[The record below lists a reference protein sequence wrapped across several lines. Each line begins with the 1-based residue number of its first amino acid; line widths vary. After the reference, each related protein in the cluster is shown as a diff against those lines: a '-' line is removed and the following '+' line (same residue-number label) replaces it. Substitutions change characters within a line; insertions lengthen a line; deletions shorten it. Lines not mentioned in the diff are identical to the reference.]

1 MLNGWPNSRQHSNN
15 QQSAFSIQHSAFNNP
30 TMPSAFSN
38 RRSAIAALA
47 TAVVIT
53 VANPALAQ
61 PRYSAKQTGDIVQ
74 LRDSRTDTTV
84 SVMTSL
90 SNAYEM
96 VVKGQNLIRMTF
108 ATVDEFRARPGLN
121 GIPLLAPFANRLD
134 EQAFYANGK
143 KYNFDMELGNVRGAI
158 PIHGYLSSAKDW
170 KLVEAKADSSA
181 AWVTTRLDFY
191 RNPQWMQQFPFAH
204 TLQMTYRLQDGVLEV
219 RTRIENLSVEP
230 MPVAIGFHP
239 YFQLTDSMRED
250 WTLSVGA
257 KTQWLLAQNKI
268 PTGETEPIEK
278 LFPNPHA
285 VPLKDFDLDHVF
297 GDLERDAQ
305 GRAVMS
311 VKGKAQQLDV
321 VVGPNYRSVVLY
333 SPNPAN
339 ARGGAAGAGGRG
351 RGGAAAQAPAAPA
364 AETAPAAPPT
374 VALTGTN
381 PNVPNRG
388 FIAFEPMVGITDSM
402 NLAHKGLYK
411 ELQSIPPGG
420 TWQESFWLRPKGF

>member
-1 MLNGWPNSRQHSNN
+1 MNR
-15 QQSAFSIQHSAFNNP
+15 AFSVAALLCAVLAFP
-30 TMPSAFSN
+30 D
-38 RRSAIAALA
+38 RSA
-47 TAVVIT
+47 
-53 VANPALAQ
+53 AQ
-61 PRYSAKQTGDIVQ
+61 ARYSARQTGDIVQ
-74 LRDSRTDTTV
+74 LRDARTDTTV

-143 KYNFDMELGNVRGAI
+143 KYNFDMELGNVRGTI
-158 PIHGYLSSAKDW
+158 PIHGYLSAAKDW
-170 KLVEAKADSSA
+170 KLVEAKADGKA
-181 AWVTTRLDFY
+181 AWVTSRLEFY
-191 RNPQWMQQFPFAH
+191 RNPQWMKQFPFAH

-219 RTRIENLSVEP
+219 QTRIENLSVEP

-239 YFQLTDSMRED
+239 YFQLTDSTREE
-250 WTLSVGA
+250 WTISVGA
-257 KTQWLLAQNKI
+257 RSQWLLAENKI
-268 PTGETEPIEK
+268 PTGETEPIGK
-278 LFPNPHA
+278 LFPDPHA

-311 VKGKAQQLDV
+311 VKGKSQQLDV
-321 VVGPNYRSVVLY
+321 LVGPNYRSIVLY

-339 ARGGAAGAGGRG
+339 ARGRGAGRG
-351 RGGAAAQAPAAPA
+351 RGAPLTATAPAAPA
-364 AETAPAAPPT
+364 SPSVP
-374 VALTGTN
+374 LTGTN
-381 PNVPNRG
+381 PDVPNRG
-388 FIAFEPMVGITDSM
+388 FIAFEPMVGITNSM

-420 TWQESFWLRPKGF
+420 TWQESFWLRPRGF

>member
-1 MLNGWPNSRQHSNN
+1 
-15 QQSAFSIQHSAFNNP
+15 
-30 TMPSAFSN
+30 
-38 RRSAIAALA
+38 
-47 TAVVIT
+47 
-53 VANPALAQ
+53 
-61 PRYSAKQTGDIVQ
+61 
-74 LRDSRTDTTV
+74 
-84 SVMTSL
+84 
-90 SNAYEM
+90 
-96 VVKGQNLIRMTF
+96 
-108 ATVDEFRARPGLN
+108 
-121 GIPLLAPFANRLD
+121 
-134 EQAFYANGK
+134 
-143 KYNFDMELGNVRGAI
+143 VRGAI

-219 RTRIENLSVEP
+219 RTKIENLSVEP

-239 YFQLTDSMRED
+239 YFQLTDSTRED

-351 RGGAAAQAPAAPA
+351 RGAAGQAPATPA
-364 AETAPAAPPT
+364 AETAPAAPT

>member
-1 MLNGWPNSRQHSNN
+1 MFVGL
-15 QQSAFSIQHSAFNNP
+15 SALLPFP
-30 TMPSAFSN
+30 
-38 RRSAIAALA
+38 RAAA
-47 TAVVIT
+47 
-53 VANPALAQ
+53 AQ
-61 PRYSAKQTGDIVQ
+61 ARYSAKQTGDIVQ
-74 LRDSRTDTTV
+74 LRDNRTDTTV
-84 SVMTSL
+84 SVMTSV

-108 ATVDEFRARPGLN
+108 ATVEEFRARPGLN

-143 KYNFDMELGNVRGAI
+143 KYNFDMELGNVRGTI
-158 PIHGYLSSAKDW
+158 PIHGYLSSTKDW
-170 KLVEAKADSSA
+170 KLVEAKADGKA
-181 AWVTTRLDFY
+181 AWVTNKLDFY
-191 RNPQWMQQFPFAH
+191 RNPQWMKQFPFAH
-204 TLQMTYRLQDGVLEV
+204 TLQMTYRLEDGVLEV
-219 RTRIENLSVEP
+219 RTRIDNLSVEP

-239 YFQLTDSMRED
+239 YFQLTDSTRED

-257 KTQWLLAQNKI
+257 KTQWLLAENKI

-278 LFPNPHA
+278 LFPDPRA

-311 VKGKAQQLDV
+311 VKGKSQQLEV
-321 VVGPNYRSVVLY
+321 VVGPNFRSIVLY

-339 ARGGAAGAGGRG
+339 ARGGGAGGRG
-351 RGGAAAQAPAAPA
+351 RGQAPNAAAAPA
-364 AETAPAAPPT
+364 TPAMPSVP
-374 VALTGTN
+374 LTGTN
-381 PNVPNRG
+381 PDVPNRG

>member
-1 MLNGWPNSRQHSNN
+1 M
-15 QQSAFSIQHSAFNNP
+15 QSAI
-30 TMPSAFSN
+30 SN
-38 RRSAIAALA
+38 RKSAILA
-47 TAVVIT
+47 TA
-53 VANPALAQ
+53 LAVLAAADMAAAQ
-61 PRYSAKQTGDIVQ
+61 ARYSAKQTGDIVQ
-74 LRDSRTDTTV
+74 LRDNRTDTTV

-108 ATVDEFRARPGLN
+108 ASVDEFRARPGLN

-170 KLVEAKADSSA
+170 TLVEAKADGNA
-181 AWVTTRLDFY
+181 AWVTNKLEFY
-191 RNPQWMQQFPFAH
+191 RNPQWMKQFPFAH
-204 TLQMTYRLQDGVLEV
+204 ILQMTYRLQDGVLEV
-219 RTRIENLSVEP
+219 QTRIENLSIEP

-239 YFQLTDSMRED
+239 YFQLTDSSRED
-250 WTLSVGA
+250 WTLSIGA
-257 KTQWLLAQNKI
+257 KTRWLLAENKI
-268 PTGETEPIEK
+268 PNGETEPTAK
-278 LFPNPHA
+278 FFPDPHA
-285 VPLKDFDLDHVF
+285 VALKDFDLDDVF
-297 GDLERDAQ
+297 GDLERDGQ

-311 VKGKAQQLDV
+311 VKGKTQQLDV
-321 VVGPNYRSVVLY
+321 LLGPNYRSVVLY

-339 ARGGAAGAGGRG
+339 ARGGGGGARGAGRG
-351 RGGAAAQAPAAPA
+351 RGGQAPAAA
-364 AETAPAAPPT
+364 ATTPTAAPAVP
-374 VALTGTN
+374 LTGTN

-402 NLAHKGLYK
+402 NLAQKGLYK

>member
-1 MLNGWPNSRQHSNN
+1 M
-15 QQSAFSIQHSAFNNP
+15 QSP
-30 TMPSAFSN
+30 FSN
-38 RRSAIAALA
+38 RQSAIVRFAAIMAVLA
-47 TAVVIT
+47 A
-53 VANPALAQ
+53 ANIASAQ
-61 PRYSAKQTGDIVQ
+61 ARYSIKQTGDIVQ
-74 LRDSRTDTTV
+74 LRDARTETTV

-108 ATVDEFRARPGLN
+108 ASVDEFRARPGLN

-134 EQAFYANGK
+134 EQAFYANGT

-158 PIHGYLSSAKDW
+158 PIHGFLSSAKDW
-170 KLVEAKADSSA
+170 KLVEAKADGSA
-181 AWVTTRLDFY
+181 AWVTSKLEFY
-191 RNPQWMQQFPFAH
+191 RNPQWMKQFPFAH

-219 RTRIENLSVEP
+219 RTRIDNLSVEP

-239 YFQLTDSMRED
+239 YFQLTDSTRED

-278 LFPNPHA
+278 MFPDPHA

-321 VVGPNYRSVVLY
+321 VVGPHYRSVVLY

-339 ARGGAAGAGGRG
+339 ARGGGAGRG
-351 RGGAAAQAPAAPA
+351 RGAGGQAAA
-364 AETAPAAPPT
+364 APAAPPASAAPS
-374 VALTGTN
+374 VPLTGTN
-381 PNVPNRG
+381 TNLPNRG
-388 FIAFEPMVGITDSM
+388 FLAIEPMVGITASM

-420 TWQESFWLRPKGF
+420 SWQESFWLRPKGF